1 MLLRM
6 CTRGT
11 YLPGVIIHK
20 HWWIFVDLH
29 FVQVS
34 VLTVLALQGH
44 ARSLNTFFSN
54 ILLMGQLR
62 L

>member
-11 YLPGVIIHK
+11 YLPVVIIHK

-44 ARSLNTFFSN
+44 ARSLNTFF
-54 ILLMGQLR
+54 QTFF
-62 L
+62 